1 MIQLLFNFAVVAM
14 VIGNVYKIA
23 GASEKIVEMMKTAV
37 TVNASGG
44 MTLPEKDVV
53 GEIELK
59 NVFFHYPTK
68 PTVKVSKNV
77 SIKIAKNNVVAL
89 VGQSGCGKSSIISLI
104 ERYYDPIEGEI
115 LFSGVNIRKFD
126 PKWLKKQIGIVAQE
140 PVLFTGTIRENV
152 CYGLDKDEV
161 TDADIDE
168 ACKKANAYDFIQDKT
183 KFTEGYDTL
192 IGERG
197 VKLSGG
203 QKQRVAI
210 ARALIRKPKIL
221 LLDEATSALDAQSEH
236 VV

>member
-1 MIQLLFNFAVVAM
+1 M
-14 VIGNVYKIA
+14 VIGHVYRIA

-59 NVFFHYPTK
+59 NVSFHYPTK

-203 QKQRVAI
+203 QK
-210 ARALIRKPKIL
+210 
-221 LLDEATSALDAQSEH
+221 
-236 VV
+236 